1 MNDKRFDFFASG
13 YAGKLR
19 HAFPKCFINMN
30 NELIIHPAR
39 NSYFGLSGIKS
50 EIELKAK
57 TLEWLSREAVKG
69 GGRASQKYHLD
80 GINEVLGTDFDLNDM
95 EAIYTYLGNSVNH
108 YKTIRFIESGYD
120 LTVLDT
126 EEPKDSPNEKIYVAV
141 FNYYGDW
148 SELADKLGAT
158 IVDDTLCFTGV
169 TGQEISG
176 LMECNGLDYNYAK
189 SPVEARELDE

>member
-1 MNDKRFDFFASG
+1 M
-13 YAGKLR
+13 
-19 HAFPKCFINMN
+19 
-30 NELIIHPAR
+30 
-39 NSYFGLSGIKS
+39 
-50 EIELKAK
+50 
-57 TLEWLSREAVKG
+57 
-69 GGRASQKYHLD
+69 
-80 GINEVLGTDFDLNDM
+80 
-95 EAIYTYLGNSVNH
+95 NH

-176 LMECNGLDYNYAK
+176 LMECNGLDDNYAK